1 MNPRRM
7 YRSHDR
13 QLAGVAGGMAEYL
26 DVDPTVIRIGWILIT
41 IVTGGL
47 GLIAYLLL
55 ALVIPTSP
63 YPAGPYWPG
72 QPAATGGWAAAGPT
86 RTPGSTAGWAG
97 AASGGPAYGGQG
109 PAHGGQGWQVPPTMP
124 QWQSYPASVRPET
137 RGLGAAGIAGI
148 VLVVIGAL
156 ALIDVVV
163 PGIRAG
169 AVIGPAVLLALGA
182 ALVASSVRRR
192 VDIPAAPAASSAAAP
207 GAARAWDSI
216 PADMAPWTPAGAAP
230 AAPAG
235 IARPTPSADPEA
247 TSRDVPTV
255 AAPAAPHPTD
265 AA

>member
-1 MNPRRM
+1 MNPRRL

-55 ALVIPTSP
+55 ALVIPTPP
-63 YPAGPYWPG
+63 YAAGPYWPG
-72 QPAATGGWAAAGPT
+72 QSAATGGWAAAGPT
-86 RTPGSTAGWAG
+86 GAPGSTAGWAG
-97 AASGGPAYGGQG
+97 APSGGPAYGGQG
-109 PAHGGQGWQVPPTMP
+109 WHVPPTTP
-124 QWQSYPASVRPET
+124 QWQSYPAPVRPET

-182 ALVASSVRRR
+182 ALVASSARRR
-192 VDIPAAPAASSAAAP
+192 VDVPAAPVAPAAAAP
-207 GAARAWDSI
+207 NAAPAPSSSWDSV
-216 PADMAPWTPAGAAP
+216 PADIAPWTPAGAVP

-235 IARPTPSADPEA
+235 ITKPTPSADPEA
-247 TSRDVPTV
+247 TSTDIPTV
-255 AAPAAPHPTD
+255 AAPAVPHPTD
-265 AA
+265 AP